1 MTILGSTRLSGTWTA
16 LTVALLLALGSS
28 TARAHNVAADLSVW
42 GNFGAETARCQR
54 SVGRAAA
61 LCAGRVLAAR
71 THCLGD
77 QVSGESCDESAVE
90 ARIQAARSRAVAM
103 VTRDCTAPQ
112 LQTLRYIDLSDA
124 QQDVV
129 ALCRSVDTAA
139 TTAAYGPVMFGG
151 TVSAVEDEEE
161 RTCLET
167 TGRVTAKLLRFAMR
181 ARQEALDEIASTNIV
196 ELANKT
202 RLLERSRRMIERAT
216 ELLRQRIVAACPGDT
231 FSEVYGREVDDFLA
245 RIAGRADC
253 LGESVYV
260 QNAVLCPAG
269 ECGDGMQTGSEECD
283 DGNAYE
289 GDACRADC
297 VKTNCDLFPTT
308 YDLIQKAIFE
318 NHGCTSLLCHD
329 TTAAGGLDLRA
340 GHSYEN
346 LVDVEAMT
354 VPGTKR
360 LDPGS
365 KDTSLLWLNLAART
379 LPDQYTATLRG
390 MPLGLDP
397 ISPDELEALRLWI
410 EGGGA
415 SRTANVAAAAQLL
428 DACVPEPV
436 PNEIEPLPPPAAGA
450 GIQLHMPVWT
460 LPAQSESE
468 VCFASYY
475 DVSDQIPA
483 ALLSPD
489 GKSFRFKSVEIRQ
502 DPLSHHLIVDVYR
515 GAEGPGDPAWGAY
528 SCKGGALAGT
538 ACDPLELGFCGDGE
552 CATDPDANAIACI
565 GFGPTTGFGTL
576 GSGGLA
582 FAQETTAFF
591 RFPTKVYDE
600 LPVRGVILW
609 NSHAFNL
616 TRRDGTLEAWANILF
631 PAADDQVFVQKQ
643 IFDASRIFWKDF
655 PPIPPPELAAFD
667 EMEICNLHTFK
678 PDANSLMTGGSELHP
693 GETAHLF
700 ELSGHMHS
708 HGTRFQILR
717 GAFTCSDGPNAGV
730 ACSPFEPEMC
740 PAGAC
745 LDAGGREP
753 DDALLY
759 TNFIYNDPVVLRFD
773 DPILISGSA
782 PEADRTLT
790 YCAHYDNGVAPNFEK
805 VKRRSTSPP
814 GGQLFGQLTI
824 GGPCAVSKTR
834 CIGGPQH
841 NQLCNGNDAMC
852 DSSAGGDGD
861 CDACPLTGG
870 FRTQDEMFILF
881 GNFWVTTD

>member
-1 MTILGSTRLSGTWTA
+1 M
-16 LTVALLLALGSS
+16 
-28 TARAHNVAADLSVW
+28 
-42 GNFGAETARCQR
+42 
-54 SVGRAAA
+54 
-61 LCAGRVLAAR
+61 
-71 THCLGD
+71 
-77 QVSGESCDESAVE
+77 
-90 ARIQAARSRAVAM
+90 
-103 VTRDCTAPQ
+103 
-112 LQTLRYIDLSDA
+112 
-124 QQDVV
+124 
-129 ALCRSVDTAA
+129 
-139 TTAAYGPVMFGG
+139 
-151 TVSAVEDEEE
+151 
-161 RTCLET
+161 
-167 TGRVTAKLLRFAMR
+167 
-181 ARQEALDEIASTNIV
+181 
-196 ELANKT
+196 
-202 RLLERSRRMIERAT
+202 
-216 ELLRQRIVAACPGDT
+216 
-231 FSEVYGREVDDFLA
+231 
-245 RIAGRADC
+245 
-253 LGESVYV
+253 YV

-283 DGNAYE
+283 DGNTYD
-289 GDACRADC
+289 GDACRNDC

-329 TTAAGGLDLRA
+329 ATGAGGLDLRA
-340 GHSYEN
+340 GNSYEQ
-346 LVDVEAMT
+346 LLDVEAMT

-365 KDTSLLWLNLAART
+365 KDTSLLWINLAART
-379 LPDQYTATLRG
+379 LPDQYQAPLRG
-390 MPLGLDP
+390 MPLGALP
-397 ISPDELEALRLWI
+397 AISADELEALRLWI
-410 EGGGA
+410 ETGGA
-415 SRTANVAAAAQLL
+415 SRTANLPAAAQLL

-436 PNEIEPLPPPAAGA
+436 PNEIEPLPPPAPGT

-460 LPAQSESE
+460 MPAQSETE

-475 DVSDQIPA
+475 DVSDQIPT

-489 GKSFRFKSVEIRQ
+489 GKTFRYKSVEIRQ
-502 DPLSHHLIVDVYR
+502 DPLSHHLIVDVYK
-515 GAEGPGDPAWGAY
+515 GAEGPEDPAWGAY

-591 RFPTKVYDE
+591 RFPNKVYDE

-616 TRRDGTLEAWANILF
+616 TRKDGTLEAWANILF
-631 PAADDQVFVQKQ
+631 PAANDQDFAQKQ
-643 IFDASRIFWKDF
+643 IFDASLIFWKNF
-655 PPIPPPELAAFD
+655 PPIPPPELPAFE

-678 PDANSLMTGGSELHP
+678 PDANSLMTGGSQLRP

-700 ELSGHMHS
+700 ELSGHMHG

-717 GAFTCSDGPNAGV
+717 GAFTCSGGPNAGD
-730 ACSPFEPEMC
+730 ACSPFEPQMC
-740 PAGAC
+740 PAAAC

-753 DDALLY
+753 NDALLY
-759 TNFIYNDPVVLRFD
+759 TNYIYNDPVVLRFD

-782 PEADRTLT
+782 PVADRTLT
-790 YCAHYDNGVAPNFEK
+790 YCAHYDNGKAPNFQK

-824 GGPCAVSKTR
+824 GGPCAVNKTR

-841 NQLCNGNDAMC
+841 NQLCNGNDAVC
-852 DSSAGGDGD
+852 DSSAGDGD

-881 GNFWVTTD
+881 GNFWVTAD